1 MKPYKII
8 LLTAV
13 VAVTAEAVVPHGYE
27 HMSLA
32 QQIAPRQPAQPIEP
46 GQPDDRHEP
55 VGGEG
60 PTFLV
65 GYSASASTNTTAT
78 TITYRSN
85 WLV

>member
-13 VAVTAEAVVPHGYE
+13 FAVTAEAVVPHGYE
-27 HMSLA
+27 HVSLA
-32 QQIAPRQPAQPIEP
+32 QQIVPRQPAQPVEP
-46 GQPDDRHEP
+46 GQSDDQHEP

-65 GYSASASTNTTAT
+65 GYSASAATNTTAT
-78 TITYRSN
+78 IIRSRSN
-85 WLV
+85 WL